1 LAHIES
7 GNQAEHESALA
18 EALRGLRELAQLKH
32 LQYLSDEVL
41 EEYAEGP
48 E

>member
-1 LAHIES
+1 MRQQ
-7 GNQAEHESALA
+7 GPPAEYCTFLPYSSLQ
-18 EALRGLRELAQLKH
+18 ELANLKH